1 MATALKLKSDIK
13 KLKSAI
19 ASKATPKTFIPKLKT
34 QLDKAE
40 SELSAISSGAK
51 PRKTSTTKSTKTTL
65 TALQKLIQKK
75 KYGVYKGAGVNLEK
89 DASEG
94 AFASG
99 RRVSK
104 GLKSNQFGDKGDNK
118 GNVYYEYRPNR
129 LDVKQ
134 PKKAQRYPKLE
145 KGGKLS
151 GKYRIIPYKII
162 EVKGSPN
169 LLEPYYSLA
178 FTIEGSLSEANEAA
192 QKYVKIN
199 ESIITATVTKIH
211 PSGQPLKNKKV
222 SYVTKDEILKYEDGG
237 MMAKGGEVVPYIIWV
252 SKDGDKRELY
262 GEYISMRAANMKM
275 NKLWES
281 GEYKLIGNMPKSK
294 YEKEGFYKDG
304 GMMAKGGNVTPKE
317 KMIKE
322 LQKLQRDLNS
332 SRLSQYR
339 EGDTSEEEMAR
350 QRERA
355 SKLARFNEILE
366 VLNEDDKKMADGGE
380 IEDKFK
386 GKNSKEIWNN
396 LDSSTKAKV
405 LEHLFLKGNT
415 SGVQYYDSYNSLNE
429 LSYSDWDKLPKNI
442 KNEIDNFGQ
451 KDKMASG
458 GYMADEGGNED
469 LSKVDSV
476 LWKNIENNRYNVSA
490 LIIKYDK
497 DTELRLLV
505 IENGILLSNWINT
518 KYFEK
523 QPFSEGMY
531 PRKKFNK
538 QKIREEVINLLKEN
552 NLDSIKKEGLNSSSL
567 KYLKKYAV
575 GGYMAKGG
583 SVNYGRSWT
592 ADRAKHNKSEDYE
605 IPMKQ
610 RKFDHGGEVGQGFL
624 IKDMREKLNRM
635 FPDTFGFTVGNVS
648 KEGNKTL
655 NSAALIVDSNDPYRG
670 LEDKDIQ
677 SKLFF
682 PQYKRDHNINFRVM
696 QGGENTYFYFALESE
711 KGDEYIGQ
719 FGFKDQGDVS
729 SDYITLFIAFL
740 MEQYG
745 LPFEVKHSVMAKGGY
760 MASGGEMHKA
770 DYFKDGGKVFSE
782 KELKEILDEALSHF
796 YQGLNKLDTAMRYLE
811 VKGQGGLR
819 KPLSDKLKLDGLKES
834 IEKIDEYISK

>member
-1 MATALKLKSDIK
+1 
-13 KLKSAI
+13 
-19 ASKATPKTFIPKLKT
+19 
-34 QLDKAE
+34 
-40 SELSAISSGAK
+40 
-51 PRKTSTTKSTKTTL
+51 
-65 TALQKLIQKK
+65 
-75 KYGVYKGAGVNLEK
+75 
-89 DASEG
+89 
-94 AFASG
+94 
-99 RRVSK
+99 
-104 GLKSNQFGDKGDNK
+104 
-118 GNVYYEYRPNR
+118 
-129 LDVKQ
+129 
-134 PKKAQRYPKLE
+134 
-145 KGGKLS
+145 
-151 GKYRIIPYKII
+151 
-162 EVKGSPN
+162 
-169 LLEPYYSLA
+169 
-178 FTIEGSLSEANEAA
+178 
-192 QKYVKIN
+192 
-199 ESIITATVTKIH
+199 
-211 PSGQPLKNKKV
+211 
-222 SYVTKDEILKYEDGG
+222 
-237 MMAKGGEVVPYIIWV
+237 VPYIIWV

-281 GEYKLIGNMPKSK
+281 GEYELIGNMPKSK
-294 YEKEGFYKDG
+294 YEKEGFYKEG
-304 GMMAKGGNVTPKE
+304 GM
-317 KMIKE
+317 
-322 LQKLQRDLNS
+322 
-332 SRLSQYR
+332 
-339 EGDTSEEEMAR
+339 
-350 QRERA
+350 
-355 SKLARFNEILE
+355 
-366 VLNEDDKKMADGGE
+366 MADGGE

-451 KDKMASG
+451 KIKMADGGEINVDDKVEEYIEKLKNGESIRRYYHVRGTSNPKYFETIMPNKSEKGSYKRYESASKGSLGTLQNEYLTEKEVTNYLKKTIVEIRKEFYKDKMAKG
-458 GYMADEGGNED
+458 GELTEDQQLKLRLELVLDDLKAIKEFIYENGLSEIFQRPTKHADECWTHFN
-469 LSKVDSV
+469 
-476 LWKNIENNRYNVSA
+476 NIEIACDLNDDESLSWGKFYKEKKA
-490 LIIKYDK
+490 KGGEL
-497 DTELRLLV
+497 TEDQQFKLRLELV
-505 IENGILLSNWINT
+505 LDDLKAIKEFIYENGLSET
-518 KYFEK
+518 FEK
-523 QPFSEGMY
+523 PTKHSDECWTLFNNIEIACDLNDDESLSWG
-531 PRKKFNK
+531 KFY
-538 QKIREEVINLLKEN
+538 KE
-552 NLDSIKKEGLNSSSL
+552 K
-567 KYLKKYAV
+567 

-655 NSAALIVDSNDPYRG
+655 NSAALIVDTNDPNRG

-729 SDYITLFIAFL
+729 SDYITRFIAFL

>member
-134 PKKAQRYPKLE
+134 PKKKQTYPKLA
-145 KGGKLS
+145 K
-151 GKYRIIPYKII
+151 
-162 EVKGSPN
+162 
-169 LLEPYYSLA
+169 
-178 FTIEGSLSEANEAA
+178 
-192 QKYVKIN
+192 
-199 ESIITATVTKIH
+199 
-211 PSGQPLKNKKV
+211 
-222 SYVTKDEILKYEDGG
+222 GG

-281 GEYKLIGNMPKSK
+281 GEYELIGNMPKSK
-294 YEKEGFYKDG
+294 YEKEGFYKEG
-304 GMMAKGGNVTPKE
+304 GM
-317 KMIKE
+317 
-322 LQKLQRDLNS
+322 
-332 SRLSQYR
+332 
-339 EGDTSEEEMAR
+339 
-350 QRERA
+350 
-355 SKLARFNEILE
+355 
-366 VLNEDDKKMADGGE
+366 MADGGE

-451 KDKMASG
+451 KIKMADGGEINVDDKVEEYIEKLKNGESIRRYYHVRGTSNPKYFETIMPNKSEKGSYKRYESASKGSLGTLQNEYLTEKEVTNYLKKTIVEIRKEFYKDKMAKG
-458 GYMADEGGNED
+458 GELTEDQQLKLRLELVLDDLKAIKEFIYENGLSEIFQRPTKHADECWTHFN
-469 LSKVDSV
+469 
-476 LWKNIENNRYNVSA
+476 NIEIACDLNDDES
-490 LIIKYDK
+490 
-497 DTELRLLV
+497 
-505 IENGILLSNWINT
+505 LSWG
-518 KYFEK
+518 KFYKEK
-523 QPFSEGMY
+523 
-531 PRKKFNK
+531 
-538 QKIREEVINLLKEN
+538 
-552 NLDSIKKEGLNSSSL
+552 
-567 KYLKKYAV
+567 

-655 NSAALIVDSNDPYRG
+655 NSAALIVDTNDPNRG

-729 SDYITLFIAFL
+729 SDYITRFIAFL